1 MLTVSQLATRFNI
14 SPDTVRHY
22 VRSELLVPTK
32 DAVNGYKRF
41 DREDQKRL
49 GFILQAKSLGF
60 SLGDIKSILGQAEK
74 GRSPCPQVREM
85 MEQRMKETEEK
96 IAAMQ
101 ATLDQMKLA
110 MQTWQAQPDCL
121 PTGDHI
127 CHLIEGFSEGGCCD
141 E

>member
-1 MLTVSQLATRFNI
+1 MLTVSQLAQRFNI
-14 SPDTVRHY
+14 SADTVRHY
-22 VRSELLVPTK
+22 VRSQLLAPTK
-32 DAVNGYKRF
+32 DSDNGYKRF

-60 SLGDIKSILGQAEK
+60 SLGDIKTILNQAEK
-74 GRSPCPQVREM
+74 GQSPCPQVREM
-85 MEQRMKETEEK
+85 MELRMKETEEK